1 MFVLGTR
8 FGGIVTRDSREVSLD
23 EIGQFVTH
31 QELQRY
37 ENERFR
43 IELEA
48 QNAKKRLGRPSQ
60 SSYLFAGDFKA
71 SSSRS
76 PERNSASW
84 KKSRGRRRK
93 TMFCI
98 SSSDNEPI
106 KPKDDRPKKML
117 TFSKELSID
126 ELDQPVT
133 SAKEQS
139 RPISNTITV
148 QIPLKTKIQVDA
160 IRSNMPSAI
169 APPSNGH
176 RRPPPS
182 RSYAPEQDTIK
193 EAIQTVSKWNPDL
206 THSNPTLPPM
216 SQPLIFGPKPLHRT
230 IAPDVYSSPRKQISL
245 STKVAVGSSQP
256 SIISSDSSSLKSYES
271 CYAPSKPDLQ
281 RSEKQTGQD
290 IHRQNIRIL
299 ENKPAEHHTLSNPL
313 EGGSPN
319 TDVAIPTENFAEDS
333 DDEPLNQNLEP
344 QYEDFCKEV
353 SEDEVSLLQQFQ
365 ASVPPSRK
373 LSTPSAPTPSLS
385 HRPAPWF
392 RKHDP
397 VQMLEKHDPLQMLGK
412 PSYQN
417 YDQEDVRTNNED
429 DAVALLQQFRA
440 PIPLPSAY
448 TKVSAPAQLPSH
460 SHRSTPSPRKTPIL
474 QISPQCR
481 RNVSMTPHYPSRR
494 PFARTLGRKD
504 RWDKGSGR
512 KRKRVGKVV
521 VSERGREE
529 SMEL

>member
-84 KKSRGRRRK
+84 KKSRGRPRK

-106 KPKDDRPKKML
+106 KPKGPRDRPKKML
-117 TFSKELSID
+117 TFSKEPSID

-169 APPSNGH
+169 APPTNGH
-176 RRPPPS
+176 RRPSPS
-182 RSYAPEQDTIK
+182 RSYAPKQDAIK
-193 EAIQTVSKWNPDL
+193 EAIQTVSKPNPDL
-206 THSNPTLPPM
+206 TQSNPTLPPM
-216 SQPLIFGPKPLHRT
+216 SQPLIFGPKSLHRT

-245 STKVAVGSSQP
+245 STKVAVGSSRP
-256 SIISSDSSSLKSYES
+256 SIISSDSSSHKRYES

-319 TDVAIPTENFAEDS
+319 TDFAIPTEDFAEDS

-344 QYEDFCKEV
+344 QYEDSCKED
-353 SEDEVSLLQQFQ
+353 SEDGVSLLQQFQ
-365 ASVPPSRK
+365 APVPPSRK
-373 LSTPSAPTPSLS
+373 LSPPSAPTPSLS

-397 VQMLEKHDPLQMLGK
+397 LQMLEK
-412 PSYQN
+412 PSHQN

-429 DAVALLQQFRA
+429 DAVSLLQQFRA
-440 PIPLPSAY
+440 PIALPSAY
-448 TKVSAPAQLPSH
+448 TEVSAPAQLPSH
-460 SHRSTPSPRKTPIL
+460 SHRSTPSPRKTPIHQMSL
-474 QISPQCR
+474 KSR

-494 PFARTLGRKD
+494 PFAKTLGRKD